1 MMPRNQTKA
10 KGPSHARVPRWVF
23 ATLGVIVLGVGLPL
37 SVRAQTVAIIG
48 TETGGVPAPD
58 AGRVE
63 ESGVSGPKTASDPPS
78 PLPSGKAV
86 EPSGH
91 LIRRKDWEARLKP
104 VSPLPPAAEAPRW
117 NITAAVGPP
126 FGPGY
131 YPSGWPYG
139 PRVAPPWSYPGL
151 AAGPYVG
158 YPWGFPGYSAR
169 AGSFWSNGLSLY
181 GPPVPV
187 YGPIPGVFGNEDLV
201 RQWRAVPNPGFP
213 FGWVGI
219 FAASPRVKNPT
230 VRVWPA
236 LEAIGETTPGHSPS
250 IAPSTPDAPLPGST
264 LPLPRPTSSAG
275 CLTLSIRVPQ
285 PAAEVWINDYKTQ
298 QTGLERLFES
308 PPLPEDRLYDYQVT
322 VRWQQG
328 GQWRQESRRVQG
340 RPGEVLRVDFTR

>member
-1 MMPRNQTKA
+1 MMLNNQSRAGGRN
-10 KGPSHARVPRWVF
+10 GGGARWWVIPI
-23 ATLGVIVLGVGLPL
+23 LGVIVLGVGLPL
-37 SVRAQTVAIIG
+37 SVYAQSPVIG
-48 TETGGVPAPD
+48 KGSGGVLPSD
-58 AGRVE
+58 AGLVE
-63 ESGVSGPKTASDPPS
+63 GPTTAEPPGVAEPGSRPPSGPTA
-78 PLPSGKAV
+78 V
-86 EPSGH
+86 QPSGH
-91 LIRRKDWEARLKP
+91 LIRRKDWEARFKP
-104 VSPLPPAAEAPRW
+104 ISPLPPATETPRW
-117 NITAAVGPP
+117 DIAVAVGPP

-219 FAASPRVKNPT
+219 FAASPRAKNPT

-236 LEAIGETTPGHSPS
+236 LEPIGEAPPGHSPS
-250 IAPSTPDAPLPGST
+250 TTPSRPEPPTPGST
-264 LPLPRPTSSAG
+264 LPAPRLASAAG

-322 VRWQQG
+322 VRWQQW
-328 GQWRQESRRVQG
+328 GQWRQEQRRVQG
-340 RPGEVLRVDFTR
+340 RPGEVLRVDFTQ